1 MCLFH
6 IEEGGM
12 VGGAF
17 RKENF
22 IIFSFFLLQTKK
34 PMDNSCRIVGGNDN
48 LKKTTQIKA
57 QKSEK

>member
-1 MCLFH
+1 
-6 IEEGGM
+6 M
-12 VGGAF
+12 VGGEHLQREF
-17 RKENF
+17 HLF
-22 IIFSFFLLQTKK
+22 FFLLQTKK